1 MIFANDRSVLVIF
14 CKRPTLGVGKQR
26 VAASLGS
33 HRALELAELLLD
45 AALEDAAAWQGD
57 VVIAPANPADQQWAA
72 ELLPAAHVIPQL
84 GTNLG
89 ERINHVDQLIRNAGA
104 KRVLYIGTD
113 APGLTSAVL
122 RQAEGELDNHD
133 VVFIPAEDGG
143 VTVMGAR
150 QAWPDLGQLPWET
163 DKLGAALDRACSGKG
178 LTCSQLDPGYDID
191 TWGDLRAAQGSLA
204 GDTRPSRAN
213 LCQWATQQENISI
226 IVPVMRDAAALR
238 ELLTTLTPM
247 RTEVCEVLIVDGDR
261 NKEIENLCAHF
272 AARYVAS
279 APCRGKQ
286 MAAGAELATGNIFW
300 FIHADC
306 EPLAAAPELIRAHIN
321 CGQIGGYFRFRFRG
335 KRNWQKALLE
345 ACTNWRA
352 KMGTPYSDQALF
364 MTRDAYERVGGFPE
378 LPLFEEVELVR
389 KLRAMGSFTAV
400 DAAVNVSPR
409 RWERDGWATR
419 TLHNRLLAVGY
430 ALGIHPAKLALHY
443 QRRNAI

>member
-1 MIFANDRSVLVIF
+1 
-14 CKRPTLGVGKQR
+14 
-26 VAASLGS
+26 
-33 HRALELAELLLD
+33 
-45 AALEDAAAWQGD
+45 
-57 VVIAPANPADQQWAA
+57 
-72 ELLPAAHVIPQL
+72 
-84 GTNLG
+84 
-89 ERINHVDQLIRNAGA
+89 
-104 KRVLYIGTD
+104 
-113 APGLTSAVL
+113 
-122 RQAEGELDNHD
+122 
-133 VVFIPAEDGG
+133 
-143 VTVMGAR
+143 
-150 QAWPDLGQLPWET
+150 
-163 DKLGAALDRACSGKG
+163 
-178 LTCSQLDPGYDID
+178 
-191 TWGDLRAAQGSLA
+191 
-204 GDTRPSRAN
+204 
-213 LCQWATQQENISI
+213 
-226 IVPVMRDAAALR
+226 
-238 ELLTTLTPM
+238 
-247 RTEVCEVLIVDGDR
+247 
-261 NKEIENLCAHF
+261 
-272 AARYVAS
+272 
-279 APCRGKQ
+279 